1 MYGIHDNKRLG
12 AFQTVPQFLADERD
26 KEAIC
31 KKKSSLFKWSVGGL
45 DSHTERE
52 KNFLNVV
59 LGSRTKEQVKSFILR
74 TLVSNVMAEFY
85 RRAMR
90 ENMQQRQSVAENG
103 QIWQGRMKKYC
114 LRVRDTRSTD
124 LSPGEEPNE

>member
-12 AFQTVPQFLADERD
+12 AFQTVPQFLTDERD

-59 LGSRTKEQVKSFILR
+59 LGSTTKEQVKSFILQ

-90 ENMQQRQSVAENG
+90 ENMGRVPQS
-103 QIWQGRMKKYC
+103 W
-114 LRVRDTRSTD
+114 
-124 LSPGEEPNE
+124 